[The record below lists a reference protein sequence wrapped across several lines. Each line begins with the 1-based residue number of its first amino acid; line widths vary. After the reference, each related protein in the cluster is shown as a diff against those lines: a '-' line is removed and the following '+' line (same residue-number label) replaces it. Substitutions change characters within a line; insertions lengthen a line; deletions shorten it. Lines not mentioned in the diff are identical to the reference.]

1 MTGYK
6 HRNPDPELELVEQ
19 QLVAG
24 WRWALGAV
32 PVPRTAATA
41 LDRTAAYDQRGRELE
56 ALIVAAHGFEPRLGE
71 RVPA

>member
-1 MTGYK
+1 MTD
-6 HRNPDPELELVEQ
+6 HTNPDPELELVEQ

-24 WRWALGAV
+24 WCWALGAA
-32 PVPRTAATA
+32 PVPLAAPTA
-41 LDRTAAYDQRGRELE
+41 LGRTAAYAQRGREVE